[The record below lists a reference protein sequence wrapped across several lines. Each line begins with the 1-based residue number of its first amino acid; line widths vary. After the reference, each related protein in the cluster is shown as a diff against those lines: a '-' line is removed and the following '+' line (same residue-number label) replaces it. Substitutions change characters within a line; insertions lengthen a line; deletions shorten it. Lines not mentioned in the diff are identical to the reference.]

1 VTFLSIQR
9 EIHLEVAMSLSG
21 EKRKEIL
28 QQLAEGEISVADA
41 SVILKGTEFQG
52 KEKLEQ
58 PFPEQDKPLQITKED
73 IIEGPALSQDE
84 RPAWFHIR
92 VNDLKSGKNRVTV
105 NIPLRLVN
113 MGLKLGRRF
122 APELDAV
129 DWQGLKGTFNEEKG
143 VLIDV
148 ADESDG
154 KHVLIYVD

>member
-1 VTFLSIQR
+1 
-9 EIHLEVAMSLSG
+9 MSLSS
-21 EKRKEIL
+21 EERKDIL
-28 QQLAEGEISVADA
+28 QQLAEGKISVADA
-41 SVILKGTEFQG
+41 SVLLNGTDFQG

-58 PFPEQDKPLQITKED
+58 PFPVPDKTLQITKED
-73 IIEGPALSQDE
+73 IIEGPASSQGE
-84 RPAWFHIR
+84 RPTWFHIR

-113 MGLKLGRRF
+113 MGLKIGRRF
-122 APELDAV
+122 APELEAV
-129 DWQGLKGTFNEEKG
+129 DWQELKVTFNKEKG